1 MNVLRGKNAILT
13 GANGGLGVHLAHAL
27 AREGVHLLLVGYPG
41 LGLEDLQREVSK
53 LGSSAHTLVA
63 DLGTRGGRES
73 VIKSALSRLGSVD
86 LLVNNAGVEHNS
98 IYHELSAESLREII
112 AVNLEAPMNLTHQ
125 ILPHMLQRGS
135 GHIVNLSSLA
145 GKSGPA
151 MQEPYAA
158 TKAAL
163 SAFTLSLRS
172 SYRGT
177 GVSAST
183 ITPGFIETGI
193 YTRLKDQSGRSAP
206 FLLGA
211 CSPEKVCRALL
222 HAIRHD
228 SPEIILNRFPI
239 RPALALSLLFPRF
252 GEWLVRAIGVH
263 DFFRHVAATEK
274 LPPRRATPSS
284 PPHP

>member
-1 MNVLRGKNAILT
+1 MKNLRGKNAILT
-13 GANGGLGVHLAHAL
+13 GANGGLGSHLALAL
-27 AREGVHLLLVGYPG
+27 AQEGVNLLLVGYPG
-41 LGLEDLQREVSK
+41 VGLEDVQTKVTQ
-53 LGSSAHTLVA
+53 LGAKSFTLVA
-63 DLGTRGGRES
+63 DLSTRGGRDS
-73 VIKSALSRLGSVD
+73 VVKSALSKLGSIE
-86 LLVNNAGVEHNS
+86 LLINNAGVEYNS
-98 IYHELSAESLREII
+98 EFHTLSPENLRDVI
-112 AVNLEAPMNLTHQ
+112 AVNLEAPMNLTQ
-125 ILPHMLQRGS
+125 QLLPHMLSKGE

-177 GVSAST
+177 GVSASA

-193 YTRLKDQSGRSAP
+193 YSRLKARSGRSAP

-211 CSPEKVCRALL
+211 CSPNRVCRALI
-222 HAIRHD
+222 HAIQHD

-239 RPALALSLLFPRF
+239 RPALALALLFPRF
-252 GEWLVRAIGVH
+252 GEWMVRVIGVH
-263 DFFRHVAATEK
+263 RFFRHIAESEARH
-274 LPPRRATPSS
+274 LRPPN
-284 PPHP
+284 